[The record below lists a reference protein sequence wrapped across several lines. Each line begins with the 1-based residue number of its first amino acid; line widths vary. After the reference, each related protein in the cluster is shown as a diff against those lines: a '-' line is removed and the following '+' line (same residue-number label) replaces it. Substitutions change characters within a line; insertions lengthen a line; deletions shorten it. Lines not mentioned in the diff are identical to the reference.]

1 MYSIGAESI
10 PSGIRRNEGTRTMRE
25 GMILFALAGTVAAGT
40 AMAAN
45 AQPARTSPDQIVCA
59 MTGSCS
65 DQALSTDRRLTVGQE
80 RSFSLV
86 KPTTA
91 APAAPAAKAMPPRD
105 RAVSRTATLRQP
117 PPKPASGRL
126 EMLVNFPLGS
136 ADLTEASKVE
146 VKSFATAMMSPALQ
160 NMRFNVEGHTDSQG
174 ARDYNLDL
182 SRRRAQ
188 TVVDYLVSLGID
200 RSRLQA
206 EGFGFDKP
214 RPGLTASAPGN
225 RRVEFVKAG

>member
-1 MYSIGAESI
+1 MRKAIILLAV
-10 PSGIRRNEGTRTMRE
+10 GT
-25 GMILFALAGTVAAGT
+25 AAAAG
-40 AMAAN
+40 

-65 DQALSTDRRLTVGQE
+65 DAALSTDRQLTVGQE

-86 KPTTA
+86 KPTAA
-91 APAAPAAKAMPPRD
+91 APAPAARPAAAKAPVRD
-105 RAVSRTATLRQP
+105 RTVSRTATLRQP

-126 EMLVNFPLGS
+126 EMLVNFGLGS
-136 ADLTEASKVE
+136 ADLTEASKAE
-146 VKSFATAMMSPALQ
+146 VKSFATAMTSPALAT
-160 NMRFNVEGHTDSQG
+160 MRFNVEGHTDAQG
-174 ARDYNLDL
+174 ARAFNMDL

-206 EGFGFDKP
+206 EGFGFDRP
-214 RPGLTASAPGN
+214 RPGMTAMAPGN
-225 RRVEFVKAG
+225 RRVEFVKVS

>member
-1 MYSIGAESI
+1 MG
-10 PSGIRRNEGTRTMRE
+10 MRK
-25 GMILFALAGTVAAGT
+25 GLILLAAAGAGAFGAA
-40 AMAAN
+40 AMAG

-65 DQALSTDRRLTVGQE
+65 DQAMSTDRQLTVGQE

-86 KPTTA
+86 KPTAA
-91 APAAPAAKAMPPRD
+91 APAAPAARSAPARE

-117 PPKPASGRL
+117 PPRPASGRL
-126 EMLVNFPLGS
+126 EMLVNFGLGS
-136 ADLTEASKVE
+136 ADLTESSKAE
-146 VKSFATAMMSPALQ
+146 VKSFATAMSSPALSG
-160 NMRFNVEGHTDSQG
+160 MRFDVEGHTDSQG
-174 ARDYNLDL
+174 SRDYNLDL

-206 EGFGFDKP
+206 EGFGFDRP
-214 RPGLTASAPGN
+214 RAGLAASAPGN